1 MKKKFLFN
9 KKDYKILIVGLIFIA
24 TGFILM
30 SGGGSDDPNIFNNE
44 IYNFRRIRLSPTLVI
59 FGFVIIFLLS
69 GPKTISSL
77 LYFSLKIIFKAKVP
91 IDNKNPILKK
101 IIENIFK

>member
-30 SGGGSDDPNIFNNE
+30 SGGGSDDPSIFNDE

-59 FGFVIIFLLS
+59 FGFVIIF
-69 GPKTISSL
+69 
-77 LYFSLKIIFKAKVP
+77 FS
-91 IDNKNPILKK
+91 ILRKK
-101 IIENIFK
+101 